1 MAVRAIRAPK
11 IAKYR
16 FVGRWCSTCSMWPPV
31 ISRSPVPLDQ
41 IEQRE
46 EEDPDDVDEVPVEA
60 EDLDRRVPFLREL
73 AAYGHPQDHRQDT
86 NPDDHV
92 ERVHARQ
99 REVDEKEEPDL
110 TGDRRQVMTL
120 RHIEEAS
127 RREERDG
134 RAVRQMMADDLDLVF
149 EVLDDQEDETQDA
162 RQHEHRDDRLL
173 LALLRRVHGE
183 RHC

>member
-16 FVGRWCSTCSMWPPV
+16 FVGRWCSTCSMWLPV
-31 ISRSPVPLDQ
+31 MSRLPVPLDQ

-46 EEDPDDVDEVPVEA
+46 KEDPDDVDEVPVQA

-73 AAYGHPQDHRQDT
+73 AAYGHPQNHRQDA
-86 NPDDHV
+86 NPDHHV

-99 REVDEKEEPDL
+99 REVDEHEDPDL
-110 TGDRRQVMTL
+110 IGDRRQVMAL

-127 RREERDG
+127 RREQRDR
-134 RAVRQMMADDLDLVF
+134 RAVRKMMADDLDLVF
-149 EVLDDQEDETQDA
+149 EVFDDEEDEAQEA
-162 RQHEHRDDRLL
+162 RT
-173 LALLRRVHGE
+173 
-183 RHC
+183 